1 MDVSD
6 ARRLEDLEDEHGKLK
21 RLLADAMLGT
31 TAFKD
36 LPQKNGEVSRLAEA
50 VAYLRG
56 HSEMSELRACSVLAA
71 DQKMVRYTSA
81 EGLAA
86 EGWST
91 CCGGRTRHRAS
102 TASTGSNGTRVW
114 GCASARAA
122 SDLLASG
129 LPF

>member
-71 DQKMVRYTSA
+71 DQKMVRYT
-81 EGLAA
+81 
-86 EGWST
+86 
-91 CCGGRTRHRAS
+91 
-102 TASTGSNGTRVW
+102 
-114 GCASARAA
+114 
-122 SDLLASG
+122 
-129 LPF
+129 